1 MNKKRMVGIGIVL
14 GIIVVIIALGIGIPK
29 WQRAAEPVAEVLAE
43 DGSRIAGIRY
53 QDGALSYECTQEQIP
68 YVSTVVEETINIIME
83 QEGCE
88 RAVAENRLVEEG
100 FRVTTPYR
108 QDLQE
113 ILQETVDAAD
123 VRDGSTAIVLNDIHG
138 RVLACYCSS
147 MENPDANYCLAST
160 YAGSTMKPISVY
172 APAIEDGTV
181 TPLSMV
187 MDEPYKTMTAADGTE
202 VLWPK
207 NTAAYREEPVTVAE
221 AIQKSLNTIAV
232 RTLKEYGV
240 QKSCDFLE
248 SNLGVDLSEERTLI
262 AEKGEDEVLGNI
274 ALGYLRDGVTPYN
287 MAGYYQIFANGG
299 MYTPSHAVLKIEKGS
314 EVYYR
319 NDETAVRVL
328 SENTAYI
335 CNRLLK
341 LVTQEG
347 GTAIGAAVEGRDI
360 CGKTGTTDD
369 FKDNWFIGTTP
380 DYVCAVW
387 YGGSENAMEELE
399 HKQAVTLFRDVISE
413 TGPDQ
418 NQYEV
423 PNGVREIIICEK
435 SGKIAGDACRNTLC
449 VYVDKNMEIEAC
461 DQCGHPVSTIRT
473 IKNMVKYISYN

>member
-1 MNKKRMVGIGIVL
+1 MNKKQMIGIGIVL
-14 GIIVVIIALGIGIPK
+14 GIIVVIIVLGIGIPR
-29 WQRAAEPVAEVLAE
+29 WQRAVEPVAEVLAE
-43 DGSRIAGIRY
+43 DGSRVADIRY
-53 QDGALSYECTQEQIP
+53 QDGALSYECSQEQMP
-68 YVSTVVEETINIIME
+68 YVSTVVEEAINIIME
-83 QEGCE
+83 QEDCE
-88 RAVAENRLVEEG
+88 RKTAENRLVSGE
-100 FRVTTPYR
+100 FKITTPYR

-113 ILQETVDAAD
+113 ILQKTVSAAD
-123 VRDGSTAIVLNDIHG
+123 VHDGNTAIVLNDIHG
-138 RVLACYCSS
+138 RVLACYCNS
-147 MENPDANYCLAST
+147 MENPDANYCLVST

-187 MDEPYKTMTAADGTE
+187 MDEPYKTLTATDGTK

-221 AIQKSLNTIAV
+221 AVQKSLNTIAV

-248 SNLGVDLSEERTLI
+248 NNLEIDLSEERNLI

-299 MYTPSHAVLKIEKGS
+299 MYTPSHVVLKIERGS

-328 SENTAYI
+328 TENTAYI

-347 GTAIGAAVEGRDI
+347 GTAVSAAVEGRDI
-360 CGKTGTTDD
+360 CGKTGTTED
-369 FKDNWFIGTTP
+369 FKDNWFIGMTP

-387 YGGSENAMEELE
+387 YGGSENAMEGLE
-399 HKQAVTLFRDVISE
+399 HKQTVALFHDVISE
-413 TGPDQ
+413 IGPDQ

-423 PNGVREIIICEK
+423 PGGVKEITICEK
-435 SGKIAGDACRNTLC
+435 SGRIAGDTCQNILN
-449 VYVDKNMEIEAC
+449 VYVDKNMKIEAC
-461 DQCGHPVSTIRT
+461 DQCGPPVSTIRT
-473 IKNMVKYISYN
+473 IKNMVEYISYN

>member
-1 MNKKRMVGIGIVL
+1 MNKKRMVGVGIVL

-43 DGSRIAGIRY
+43 DGSRIADIRY

-88 RAVAENRLVEEG
+88 RAVAENRLVEEE

-123 VRDGSTAIVLNDIHG
+123 VRDGNTAIVLNDIHG
-138 RVLACYCSS
+138 RVLACYCGS

-181 TPLSMV
+181 TPPSMV
-187 MDEPYKTMTAADGTE
+187 MDEPYKTMTVADGTE
-202 VLWPK
+202 VPWPK

-221 AIQKSLNTIAV
+221 AVQKSLNTIAV

-248 SNLGVDLSEERTLI
+248 SNLGIDLSEERTLI

-314 EVYYR
+314 EVYYQ

-347 GTAIGAAVEGRDI
+347 GTAASAAVEGRDI
-360 CGKTGTTDD
+360 CGKPGRQMILRITG
-369 FKDNWFIGTTP
+369 
-380 DYVCAVW
+380 
-387 YGGSENAMEELE
+387 L
-399 HKQAVTLFRDVISE
+399 
-413 TGPDQ
+413 
-418 NQYEV
+418 
-423 PNGVREIIICEK
+423 
-435 SGKIAGDACRNTLC
+435 
-449 VYVDKNMEIEAC
+449 
-461 DQCGHPVSTIRT
+461 
-473 IKNMVKYISYN
+473 